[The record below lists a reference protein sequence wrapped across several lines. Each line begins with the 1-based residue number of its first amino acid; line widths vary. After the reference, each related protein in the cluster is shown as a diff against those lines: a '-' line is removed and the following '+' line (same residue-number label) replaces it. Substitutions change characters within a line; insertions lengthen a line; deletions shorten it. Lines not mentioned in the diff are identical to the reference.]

1 MSEQR
6 YSESG
11 SSSSVS
17 TMQVKIRFCIE
28 EIGSSIISKVD
39 EETVDEG
46 GQVEQGRNLNRSL
59 FCREKKIYADLIKIT
74 LKGFLLT
81 SPRHPWTRTWL
92 RWSWKSTRQLSW
104 LTLLP

>member
-1 MSEQR
+1 MEKVFGTNSTFFQSVINRERCSLFDGDNCLQEIKMSEQR

-11 SSSSVS
+11 RSSSVS

-46 GQVEQGRNLNRSL
+46 VQVEQGRNLNRSL
-59 FCREKKIYADLIKIT
+59 FENLC
-74 LKGFLLT
+74 
-81 SPRHPWTRTWL
+81 
-92 RWSWKSTRQLSW
+92 
-104 LTLLP
+104 